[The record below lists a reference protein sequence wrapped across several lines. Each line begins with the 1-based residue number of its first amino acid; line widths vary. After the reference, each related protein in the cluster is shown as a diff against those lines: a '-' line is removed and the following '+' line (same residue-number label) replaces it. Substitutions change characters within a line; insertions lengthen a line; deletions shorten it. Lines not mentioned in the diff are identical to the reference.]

1 MADPDFGT
9 ASLET
14 IVARLRAGRLSAA
27 ALAEWAIANHEARG
41 EAFHAYKT
49 FDADRVRREAGLADA
64 AFAVHNDLGPLQ
76 GIPVSIKDLFG
87 VAGYPTFS
95 GCPRELPEKW
105 RGEGPVVRSLRG
117 QLAVIS
123 GKTHTVQFAYG
134 GLGANPH
141 WGAPRNPWDAA
152 AHRSPGGSSSG
163 AGVSL
168 WEGSAL
174 LAIGSDTAG
183 SVRIPASMTGTAGIR
198 PTAGRWP
205 TEGIVPL
212 SPTLD
217 TAGVLARSVADMS
230 IGFAAIDPGV
240 EEDALAWTRRLST
253 AELADFRVGL
263 CDWYFEDCD
272 AGIAEGVKAALD
284 ELARSGLRL
293 SPAEMPQFEPAT
305 EIFMRGGLHVGNFA
319 RLIHNEM
326 SAYRDDLDPAVAI
339 RIEAMETL
347 TASEHLER
355 AHRLAELSG
364 DAHRSFDGF
373 HALVGP
379 TLPLTPP
386 VMTGISDPGDH
397 LRQNLRLVRNTNTAS
412 LLGMCAVTLPVALD
426 DAGMP
431 VGLHIVARGGD
442 EETGLALA
450 LACERALGRP
460 LDRIGTPPMCA
471 TGQPA

>member
-1 MADPDFGT
+1 MADPDLGT
-9 ASLET
+9 APLET
-14 IVARLRAGRLSAA
+14 IVDALRAGRLSAA
-27 ALAEWAIANHEARG
+27 AIADWAVANHEARG

-49 FDADRVRREAGLADA
+49 FDAGRVRTEAGVADA
-64 AFAVHNDLGPLQ
+64 TRATRNHLGPLQ

-87 VAGYPTFS
+87 VAGYPTFA
-95 GCPRELPEKW
+95 GCPRELPDKW
-105 RGEGPVVRSLRG
+105 RREGPVVRSLRR

-205 TEGIVPL
+205 TGGIVPL
-212 SPTLD
+212 SPSLD
-217 TAGVLARSVADMS
+217 TAGVLARSVADMAL
-230 IGFAAIDPGV
+230 GFGAIDPLV
-240 EEDALAWTRRLST
+240 EEDAVGWTRRLAT
-253 AELADFRVGL
+253 ADLADFHVGL

-272 AGIAEGVKAALD
+272 PGIADGVKSALD
-284 ELARSGLRL
+284 ELGRSGLRI
-293 SPAEMPQFEPAT
+293 SSAAMPQFDPAT
-305 EIFMRGGLHVGNFA
+305 EIFMQGGLHVGDFTRFING
-319 RLIHNEM
+319 EM

-339 RIEAMETL
+339 RIEAMQAL
-347 TASEHLER
+347 PASEHLR
-355 AHRLAELSG
+355 RVHRLGELTRE
-364 DAHRSFDGF
+364 AHRSFDGL

-386 VMTGISDPGDH
+386 VMDEIAGAEDH

-431 VGLHIVARGGD
+431 VGLHIVARGCG
-442 EETGLALA
+442 EETALALA
-450 LACERALGRP
+450 LACERALGRAR
-460 LDRIGTPPMCA
+460 DRIGTPPMCRA
-471 TGQPA
+471 

>member
-1 MADPDFGT
+1 MADPDFAT
-9 ASLET
+9 DSLET
-14 IVARLRAGRLSAA
+14 IVEALRAGRLSAA
-27 ALAEWAIANHEARG
+27 AIAEWAVANHEARG
-41 EAFHAYKT
+41 ETFHAYKT
-49 FDADRVRREAGLADA
+49 FDAERVRAEAEVADA
-64 AFAVHNDLGPLQ
+64 ARSVHNDRGPLQ
-76 GIPVSIKDLFG
+76 GIPVSVKDLFG
-87 VAGYPTFS
+87 VAGYPIFA

-105 RGEGPVVRSLRG
+105 QREGPVVRSLRDR
-117 QLAVIS
+117 LAVVS

-152 AHRSPGGSSSG
+152 VHRSPGGSSSG

-205 TEGIVPL
+205 TDGIVPL
-212 SPTLD
+212 SPSLD
-217 TAGVLARSVADMS
+217 TAGVLARSAADMC

-240 EEDALAWTRRLST
+240 DEDAVAWMRRLAA

-272 AGIAEGVKAALD
+272 PGIAEGVKAALG
-284 ELARSGLRL
+284 ELVRSGLRL
-293 SPAEMPQFEPAT
+293 APAEMPQFEPAT
-305 EIFMRGGLHVGNFA
+305 EIFMQGGLHVGDFTRFING
-319 RLIHNEM
+319 EM

-339 RIEAMETL
+339 RIEAMEAL
-347 TASEHLER
+347 TAAEHLER
-355 AHRLAELSG
+355 VHRLAGLSG

-379 TLPLTPP
+379 TVPLTPP
-386 VMTGISDPGDH
+386 VMTGISDPEDH
-397 LRQNLRLVRNTNTAS
+397 LRRNLRLVRNTNTAS

-431 VGLHIVARGGD
+431 AGLHIVARGGD
-442 EETGLALA
+442 EETALALA
-450 LACERALGRP
+450 LACERALGRAR
-460 LDRIGTPPMCA
+460 DRIGTPPMCR
-471 TGQPA
+471 T